1 MKNIKI
7 LANSR
12 QGIIDFL
19 NDNRKTRSEAIYEA
33 KQDETKRT
41 GLIILTPKRML

>member
-12 QGIIDFL
+12 QEIIDFL
-19 NDNRKTRSEAIYEA
+19 NNNRKIRFEVIYEA
-33 KQDETKRT
+33 KQDETKRI
-41 GLIILTPKRML
+41 GLTILTWKRML